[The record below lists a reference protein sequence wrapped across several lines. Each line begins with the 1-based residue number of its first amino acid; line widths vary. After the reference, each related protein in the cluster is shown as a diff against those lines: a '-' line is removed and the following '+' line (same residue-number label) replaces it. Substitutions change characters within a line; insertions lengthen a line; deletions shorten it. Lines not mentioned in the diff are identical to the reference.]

1 MLQPLIVW
9 ITTNCGIFLKRLKY
23 QATLPVSCEICMQD
37 KNDQLELDLEQ
48 LTGSVLRKEH
58 IKAVF
63 CHLAHITY
71 MQSSVQ
77 FSVSVVSDY
86 LRPHE
91 SQHARLP
98 CPSPTPG
105 VHSNSGLSSRWCHP
119 DISSSFIPFSSCPQS
134 LPASESFPMSQLFAW
149 GGQSTGVSALASF
162 LPKNTQD

>member
-1 MLQPLIVW
+1 MYKLNFKKVKEPEIKLPACLGSQKKELQKNIYFCFIDYTKVFVS

-37 KNDQLELDLEQ
+37 KNHQLELDLEQ

-77 FSVSVVSDY
+77 FSRSVVSDY

-105 VHSNSGLSSRWCHP
+105 VHSNSGRSSH
-119 DISSSFIPFSSCPQS
+119 
-134 LPASESFPMSQLFAW
+134 
-149 GGQSTGVSALASF
+149 
-162 LPKNTQD
+162 